1 MTLLVL
7 SFLAGALT
15 SLAPCVLP
23 LLPVIIGGS
32 IAGEEREKYRP
43 YVVAAS
49 LAGSLLLFTYL
60 LKVSSLLINI
70 NPNVWVAISATI
82 LIVLGVAS
90 LFPDIY
96 EKFIARINGQEK
108 TDGLLKR
115 ALKRRGYIGA
125 ILTGAALGPVFSSCS
140 PTYAFVLATVLPRN
154 VFTGFI
160 YLISYSLGLVA
171 VLLAISIPGR
181 KYLGKFRWAIDVHSG
196 FRRGL
201 GVLFIII
208 GLGVGFGYDKKVE
221 LWATNHLPNTVSQI
235 DQGLLASVNPPAPTS
250 AGDKQFNVTPYK
262 APELTGI
269 SDWINSNPL
278 TIASLRGKVV
288 MVDFWTYSCINCV
301 RTLPYVEKWYET
313 YKSKGFV
320 VIGVSAPEFGFE
332 KVKSNVAMAA
342 KQHGLTYPIALDN
355 NLSTWNAYAN
365 EYWPAHYLINRNG
378 QVVSEHFGEGEY
390 AATESAIQKLLGES
404 APLVSSP
411 ELKTF
416 NPLQTPETYFGTDR
430 SSNFV
435 GKGYGPGPGTY
446 TDKPF
451 TQSDSWD
458 LGGQWNV
465 GGQAI
470 TSVANSV
477 LRFNVTARNVYV
489 VVSEPNNTSHSIGV
503 TIDGKPAAPIAVT
516 GSNLYTVASFAEF
529 GAHTILLNVP
539 TGVELHTFTFGG

>member
-7 SFLAGALT
+7 SFMAGALT

-70 NPNVWVAISATI
+70 NPKVWVVISATI
-82 LIVLGVAS
+82 LIVLGIAS
-90 LFPDIY
+90 LFPNLY
-96 EKFIARINGQEK
+96 EGFIARINGQSR

-115 ALKRRGYIGA
+115 TLTRRGYIGA

-171 VLLAISIPGR
+171 VLLAVSIPGR
-181 KYLGKFRWAIDVHSG
+181 RYLGKFGWAIDVHSA

-201 GVLFIII
+201 GVLFIVI
-208 GLGVGFGYDKKVE
+208 GVGVGFGYDKKVE

-250 AGDKQFNVTPYK
+250 ASDGQFNVTPYK

-269 SDWINSNPL
+269 NDWINSNPL

-332 KVKSNVAMAA
+332 KVKNNVAMAA
-342 KQHGLTYPIALDN
+342 KEHGLTYPIALDN

-365 EYWPAHYLINRNG
+365 QYWPAHYLINRDG
-378 QVVSEHFGEGEY
+378 KVVSEHFGEGEY
-390 AATESAIQKLLGES
+390 AATEAAIQKLLGES
-404 APLVSSP
+404 VPLVSTP

-430 SSNFV
+430 SSNFI
-435 GKGYGPGPGTY
+435 GSGYGPGLNTY
-446 TDKPF
+446 TDHAF
-451 TQSDSWD
+451 TQGDSWD

-465 GGQAI
+465 GNQSIAA
-470 TSVANSV
+470 VANSV
-477 LRFNVTARNVYV
+477 LRFNVNARNVYV
-489 VVSEPNNTSHSIGV
+489 VVSTPDLTPHSIAV
-503 TIDGKPAAPIAVT
+503 TVDGKPSAPITVT
-516 GSNLYTVASFAEF
+516 GSNLYTVASFPNF
-529 GAHTILLNVP
+529 GRHTILLGVP
-539 TGVELHTFTFGG
+539 EGVSLHTFTFGG